1 MAQPIYRIFFGFFV
15 SLGKHFSVHANGTR
29 MDESNGSTADYISL
43 DRCAAVCLQAGTTHG
58 TVQKK
63 LSVRE
68 ETCYRGLMK
77 DEMMRHLVPQY
88 YDTITLD
95 DDERETLT
103 IMA

>member
-1 MAQPIYRIFFGFFV
+1 MRKYPWVQLAGHSGNF
-15 SLGKHFSVHANGTR
+15 
-29 MDESNGSTADYISL
+29 
-43 DRCAAVCLQAGTTHG
+43 QAGTTHG

-103 IMA
+103 IMASSWASLSYLTFQSS